1 MIVTGNHYETPLK
14 YIESKMD
21 ERRIE
26 IEQHLG
32 RGAAKD
38 YSEYQKLCG
47 VIQGLEFAK
56 QISTDLAQRMETNED
71 E

>member
-1 MIVTGNHYETPLK
+1 MSYSTPLD
-14 YIESKMD
+14 YINSKLD
-21 ERRIE
+21 ERRTE

-32 RGAAKD
+32 RGNAKD

-47 VIQGLEFAK
+47 IIQGLEFAK
-56 QISTDLAQRMETNED
+56 QITADLAQRMEKDED

>member
-1 MIVTGNHYETPLK
+1 MNYSNPLE
-14 YIESKMD
+14 YINSKLD

-32 RGAAKD
+32 RGTAKD
-38 YSEYQKLCG
+38 YPEYQKLCG
-47 VIQGLEFAK
+47 IIQGLEFAK
-56 QISTDLAQRMETNED
+56 QTTLDLAQRMESDAD

>member
-1 MIVTGNHYETPLK
+1 MNSSLEYLN
-14 YIESKMD
+14 SKLE

-32 RGAAKD
+32 RGAAKTYD
-38 YSEYQKLCG
+38 EYQKLCG
-47 VIQGLEFAK
+47 FIQGLEYAK
-56 QISTDLAQRMETNED
+56 QLNSDLAERMEKDD

>member
-1 MIVTGNHYETPLK
+1 MSSSFEYLN
-14 YIESKMD
+14 SKLD

-32 RGAAKD
+32 RGAAKT
-38 YSEYQKLCG
+38 YEEYQKLCG
-47 VIQGLEFAK
+47 FIQGLEFAK
-56 QISTDLAQRMETNED
+56 QLISDLAERMEKDD

>member
-1 MIVTGNHYETPLK
+1 MNSSFEYLN
-14 YIESKMD
+14 SKLE

-32 RGAAKD
+32 RGAAKTYD
-38 YSEYQKLCG
+38 EYQKLCG
-47 VIQGLEFAK
+47 FIQGLEFAK
-56 QISTDLAQRMETNED
+56 QLIADLAERMEKDD

>member
-1 MIVTGNHYETPLK
+1 MNYSNPLE
-14 YIESKMD
+14 YINSKLD

-32 RGAAKD
+32 RGTAKD

-47 VIQGLEFAK
+47 IIQGLEFAK
-56 QISTDLAQRMETNED
+56 QTTLDLAQRMESDAD

>member
-1 MIVTGNHYETPLK
+1 MNYSNSFE
-14 YIESKMD
+14 YINSKLD

-32 RGAAKD
+32 RGTAFD
-38 YSEYQKLCG
+38 DYQKLCG
-47 VIQGLEFAK
+47 IIQGLDFAK
-56 QISTDLAQRMETNED
+56 QVVEDLAKRMETDDD

>member
-1 MIVTGNHYETPLK
+1 MSYANEME
-14 YIESKMD
+14 YIKSKLD

-32 RGAAKD
+32 RGAAKNYD
-38 YSEYQKLCG
+38 EYQKLCG
-47 VIQGLEFAK
+47 AIQGLGFANE
-56 QISTDLAQRMETNED
+56 ILADLAQRMETDAD

>member
-1 MIVTGNHYETPLK
+1 MKYSNPLE
-14 YIESKMD
+14 YINSKLD

-32 RGAAKD
+32 RGQAKD

-47 VIQGLEFAK
+47 IIQGLEFAK
-56 QISTDLAQRMETNED
+56 QITLDLAQRMESDAD